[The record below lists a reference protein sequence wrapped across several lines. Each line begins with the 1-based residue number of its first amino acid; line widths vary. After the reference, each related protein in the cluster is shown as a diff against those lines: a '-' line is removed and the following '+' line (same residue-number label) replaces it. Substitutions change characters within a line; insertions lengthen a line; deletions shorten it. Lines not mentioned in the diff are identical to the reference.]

1 MSLLDP
7 INKKQLSKQNI
18 KNSKKASI
26 KHHHKGYQ
34 PEVRQMNI
42 NDPKGT
48 YNSVMRNELLNQI
61 AVLPISMTTQTKGI
75 SVTNSNENRGQYEE
89 KYNSE

>member
-1 MSLLDP
+1 
-7 INKKQLSKQNI
+7 
-18 KNSKKASI
+18 
-26 KHHHKGYQ
+26 
-34 PEVRQMNI
+34 MNI

-75 SVTNSNENRGQYEE
+75 SVTNSNENRRQYEE
-89 KYNSE
+89 KHNSE